1 MLTYDE
7 LIKNLK
13 RQETRAVILVLLS
26 SKKRLANVQIIEK
39 ALEDDLIRGKM
50 PSLRVMVSR
59 TLAKLSELG
68 LVKIQRTGGNNLY
81 SIQPNAKG
89 KLMTLMAPYSDYA
102 KLSLFRKNAVFH
114 TWMGVTIYGITKE
127 TEEKAGSELTMAISG
142 LRKVTSRL
150 ESLKD
155 KQRREFLEEYIAK
168 TTKKFKDLRLKRFL
182 KKNKNILLELMET
195 KESLFIDKAF
205 LDKQNKYFNLFKNL
219 KKSEQNKIK
228 NILEKGTYQAFDL
241 YPDNLS
247 IAIHSSN
254 ATWMPDE
261 IEEIVYPSPWKKK
274 LQKTTNI
281 PKTPPKS

>member
-26 SKKRLANVQIIEK
+26 SQKRLANVQIIKK

-59 TLAKLSELG
+59 TLAKLGELG
-68 LVKIQRTGGNNLY
+68 IARFHKVGGTNLY
-81 SIQPNAKG
+81 SIHPNARD

-102 KLSLFRKNAVFH
+102 KLSLFHKNAIYP
-114 TWMGVTIYGITKE
+114 TRMGVTLYGITKE
-127 TEEKAGSELTMAISG
+127 IEEKAGSEMTMAISS
-142 LRKVTSRL
+142 LRNVTSRL

-155 KQRREFLEEYIAK
+155 KQRKEFLEEYVTKIA
-168 TTKKFKDLRLKRFL
+168 KKFKDLRLKRFFN
-182 KKNKNILLELMET
+182 KNKKILVELMES

-205 LDKQNKYFNLFKNL
+205 LEKQNKHFKIFKNL
-219 KKSEQNKIK
+219 NKTEQNKVK
-228 NILEKGTYQAFDL
+228 DILEKGTFQAFEL

-247 IAIHSSN
+247 ITIHSGN
-254 ATWMPDE
+254 ATRVPEE
-261 IEEIVYPSPWKKK
+261 IHDIVYPR
-274 LQKTTNI
+274 
-281 PKTPPKS
+281 

>member
-26 SKKRLANVQIIEK
+26 SKKKLANVQIIKK

-50 PSLRVMVSR
+50 TSLRVMVSR
-59 TLAKLSELG
+59 TLARLGELG
-68 LVKIQRTGGNNLY
+68 IVKIHKIRGNNLY
-81 SIQPNAKG
+81 SIQPNARG

-102 KLSLFRKNAVFH
+102 KLSLFHKNAIFH

-142 LRKVTSRL
+142 LRNVTSKL
-150 ESLKD
+150 ESLKNN
-155 KQRREFLEEYIAK
+155 QRRQFLEEYIAK
-168 TTKKFKDLRLKRFL
+168 TIKRSKRDLKL
-182 KKNKNILLELMET
+182 KKYLSKNKSPLIELMES
-195 KESLFIDKAF
+195 KKALFIETVFSDNQDNHFKI
-205 LDKQNKYFNLFKNL
+205 FKNL
-219 KKSEQNKIK
+219 NKKEKKKIK
-228 NILEKGTYQAFDL
+228 YILEKGSFQAFEL

-254 ATWMPDE
+254 ATQVP
-261 IEEIVYPSPWKKK
+261 EEMHNIVYPH
-274 LQKTTNI
+274 
-281 PKTPPKS
+281 

>member
-13 RQETRAVILVLLS
+13 RQETRAVIIVLLS
-26 SKKRLANVQIIEK
+26 SKKRLANVQIIKK

-50 PSLRVMVSR
+50 TSLRVMVSR
-59 TLAKLSELG
+59 TLAKLNELG
-68 LVKIQRTGGNNLY
+68 IVKIHKVGGNNLY
-81 SIQPNAKG
+81 SIQPNARG

-102 KLSLFRKNAVFH
+102 KLSLFHKNAIFH

-142 LRKVTSRL
+142 LRNVTSRL

-155 KQRREFLEEYIAK
+155 KQRREFLEEYMAK
-168 TTKKFKDLRLKRFL
+168 TIKRFKNLRLKRFL
-182 KKNKNILLELMET
+182 SKNKSVLIGLMES
-195 KESLFIDKAF
+195 KEALFIDKAF
-205 LDKQNKYFNLFKNL
+205 LDNQNKYFKVFKNL
-219 KKSEQNKIK
+219 NKTEQNKVK
-228 NILEKGTYQAFDL
+228 NLLEKGTFKSLDL

-254 ATWMPDE
+254 ATRVPEE
-261 IEEIVYPSPWKKK
+261 IHDIVYPD
-274 LQKTTNI
+274 
-281 PKTPPKS
+281 

>member
-26 SKKRLANVQIIEK
+26 SKKKLANVQIIEK
-39 ALEDDLIRGKM
+39 ALEEDLIRGKM

-59 TLAKLSELG
+59 TLAKLDELG
-68 LVKIQRTGGNNLY
+68 IVKVHKTGGNNLY
-81 SIQPNAKG
+81 SIQANARG

-102 KLSLFRKNAVFH
+102 KLSLFHKNAIFH

-155 KQRREFLEEYIAK
+155 EQRKEFLEGY
-168 TTKKFKDLRLKRFL
+168 TTKTIKRYKNLRLKGFL

-195 KESLFIDKAF
+195 KESLFIDKSF
-205 LDKQNKYFNLFKNL
+205 SDKQNKYSKMFKNL

-228 NILEKGTYQAFDL
+228 KILEKGTLQAFDL

-247 IAIHSSN
+247 IAVHSSN
-254 ATWMPDE
+254 ATRVPDE
-261 IEEIVYPSPWKKK
+261 IHDIVYPPWK
-274 LQKTTNI
+274 
-281 PKTPPKS
+281 P